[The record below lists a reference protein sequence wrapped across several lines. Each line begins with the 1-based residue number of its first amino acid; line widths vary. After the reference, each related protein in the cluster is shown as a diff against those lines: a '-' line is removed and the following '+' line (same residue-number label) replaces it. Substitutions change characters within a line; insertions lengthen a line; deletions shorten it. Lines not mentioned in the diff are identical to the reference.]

1 MAQGTSNE
9 FSWDAPPPL
18 PTTIPI
24 AHALKLT
31 GLRQSQL
38 DQLIYEAVLTTVLY
52 GRRQRVTVAS
62 LLAYAADQKPFDFE
76 DREIAPC

>member
-1 MAQGTSNE
+1 MAKNRKNE
-9 FSWDAPPPL
+9 FDFGDIPPL
-18 PTTIPI
+18 PTTIPV
-24 AHALKLT
+24 AHACKLT

-62 LLAYAADQKPFDFE
+62 LLAYAADPKPFDFE
-76 DREIAPC
+76 DWEIVPC